1 MISLNFTLYRL
12 VCDVTTY
19 TGLFAPD
26 SEGRRI
32 QDTSAFVCCWCR
44 VPRQRSATFIEPSG
58 CTPEAFFKS
67 QGSDMVLSFHSATG
81 SIEIDSDTEVIAFK
95 MKPVSYVG
103 GPAPVVAKGTLD
115 PLPYIGKPAKN
126 YAIKL
131 REAAGQVIGKLLFAL
146 EAREPEPENK
156 GVPAK
161 ELRLRGIK
169 RAASINKSKSP
180 PDSKQSADTQK
191 HLLPQHRHYDTGNVN
206 AFQGQIQAHKQ
217 EVISLSPPSSA
228 GTRRNSSALLHDR
241 HDNRRN
247 TATLADVPIISQSC
261 TPESRYMEI
270 VIEKIAVKNE
280 AINLDNPAP
289 LLLGGIYYLKARYG
303 GITSSTPSVQC
314 QSPREIKYSH
324 RVKFLE
330 VPGKSEKLRFSLW
343 EDDRQVAGFSLDP
356 VKFSVPPG
364 VWKEYSIPFR
374 YYPTQQ
380 AISLEV
386 AVRRVKAA
394 EEKLVKK
401 KEENEEK
408 IDVSIVKN
416 GTPSS
421 EAKEPPT
428 QPTSEVTKVAEQK
441 SESFHTVLGTQDG
454 IPASSSGFPP
464 AEPMSYQRINS
475 ARGYVQKGYLDSNV
489 RQSHWRNAVPQD
501 DKDNSREGPTPL
513 GPQPIQRDRS
523 LGDAD
528 AYTPYSTSENDQR
541 GLRVRA
547 GEAAT
552 KGRTERDGEMNSD
565 NRMRSFLDQIAS
577 SDLRSFSATRQAAQ
591 GMELPRASLSHRSIA
606 SNRMENDGN
615 LRRDE
620 RDATPLRNRFFY
632 TASPNRKEERLLSA
646 CGTSGSSTRERF
658 LQMRSKSLN
667 ANSDGP
673 RSDVASLSDIT
684 NGFERKAHSLNIR
697 GGTFTTPHPSL
708 MKEWLEWREQR
719 ASAQVSRAGSVHSAF
734 SRNDSVDS
742 IASRNRAVSPLPTKS
757 FAHLSEQRP
766 YQPQYVRRSLSRN
779 SATNGRP
786 PLPIR

>member
-12 VCDVTTY
+12 VCDVTTF

-44 VPRQRSATFIEPSG
+44 VPRQRTATSIEPSG

-81 SIEIDSDTEVIAFK
+81 SIEIDGDTEVIAFK
-95 MKPVSYVG
+95 LKPVNYVG

-115 PLPYIGKPAKN
+115 PLPFIGKPAKN

-146 EAREPEPENK
+146 EAREPEPERK

-169 RAASINKSKSP
+169 PAVSVNKSTLP
-180 PDSKQSADTQK
+180 PDSKQSADAQN
-191 HLLPQHRHYDTGNVN
+191 HLLPQRRRYDNSNDN
-206 AFQGQIQAHKQ
+206 AFQTQVQVHKQ
-217 EVISLSPPSSA
+217 EAISLSPPSSA
-228 GTRRNSSALLHDR
+228 ETRRNSLVPLNDR
-241 HDNRRN
+241 HNNRIN
-247 TATLADVPIISQSC
+247 TETPADVAIMNQSC
-261 TPESRYMEI
+261 TPGSRYMEI
-270 VIEKIAVKNE
+270 VIEKIAVKKE

-289 LLLGGIYYLKARYG
+289 LLLGGIYYLKTRYA

-314 QSPREIKYSH
+314 QSPKEIKYSH
-324 RVKFLE
+324 RVKFVE
-330 VPGKSEKLRFSLW
+330 TPGKSEKLRFSLW

-394 EEKLVKK
+394 EEKSANK
-401 KEENEEK
+401 KEKNEEK

-416 GTPSS
+416 AMPSA
-421 EAKEPPT
+421 EAKEPTT
-428 QPTSEVTKVAEQK
+428 QPTSDATKVAEQK
-441 SESFHTVLGTQDG
+441 SECIHAVPGTQEG
-454 IPASSSGFPP
+454 IPASSSGFSP
-464 AEPMSYQRINS
+464 AESMSYQRINS

-489 RQSHWRNAVPQD
+489 RQSHWRNAVPQNDMD
-501 DKDNSREGPTPL
+501 DAREAPTPL
-513 GPQPIQRDRS
+513 GPHPLQRGRS
-523 LGDAD
+523 LGDVAT
-528 AYTPYSTSENDQR
+528 YTPYSISENDQR

-547 GEAAT
+547 GEAAIT
-552 KGRTERDGEMNSD
+552 GQTERDGEMDNV
-565 NRMRSFLDQIAS
+565 NRMQSFLDQMAYS
-577 SDLRSFSATRQAAQ
+577 NLRSSSATRQATQ
-591 GMELPRASLSHRSIA
+591 GMELPRASLSHRSNA
-606 SNRMENDGN
+606 SKRMENGGN
-615 LRRDE
+615 LRRNE

-632 TASPNRKEERLLSA
+632 TASPDRKEERPLSG
-646 CGTSGSSTRERF
+646 CGTSSSSTREHF

-673 RSDVASLSDIT
+673 RSDVASLNDIT
-684 NGFERKAHSLNIR
+684 NGFERKARSLHIR
-697 GGTFTTPHPSL
+697 GCTFPTPRSSL
-708 MKEWLEWREQR
+708 MNEWLEWREQR

-766 YQPQYVRRSLSRN
+766 YQPQYVRRSLSRS
-779 SATNGRP
+779 SATHGRP